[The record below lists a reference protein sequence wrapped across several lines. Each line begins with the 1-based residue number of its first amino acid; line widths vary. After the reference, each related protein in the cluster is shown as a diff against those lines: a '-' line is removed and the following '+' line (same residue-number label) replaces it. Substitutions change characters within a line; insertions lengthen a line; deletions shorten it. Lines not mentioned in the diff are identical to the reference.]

1 MCFELCNNIK
11 KNSRVFMFQSITLK
25 QFFSWFKLLGEQL
38 MRSFKGKR
46 ELCDLSL
53 RNACATG
60 DNI

>member
-1 MCFELCNNIK
+1 
-11 KNSRVFMFQSITLK
+11 MFQSITLK

>member
-1 MCFELCNNIK
+1 
-11 KNSRVFMFQSITLK
+11 MFQSITLK

-46 ELCDLSL
+46 GLCDLSL